1 MRLSIKPL
9 CWSLLVIVMAF
20 VSCSVTHM
28 RFLTGMDVSMG
39 DAGQWRWLYY
49 YINQFD
55 VPRYIL
61 ILGQLRGTP

>member
-1 MRLSIKPL
+1 
-9 CWSLLVIVMAF
+9 MAF